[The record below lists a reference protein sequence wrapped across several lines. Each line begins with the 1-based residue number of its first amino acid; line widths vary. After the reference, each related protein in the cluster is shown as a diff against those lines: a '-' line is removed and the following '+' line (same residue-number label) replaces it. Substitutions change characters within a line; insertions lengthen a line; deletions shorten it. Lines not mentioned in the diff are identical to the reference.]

1 MRSPRDRLL
10 DILEAIEA
18 IRRRTDE
25 GKAAFQGDELIQV
38 WCLRHIAIIG
48 EAAARLPEE
57 LRARYPESP
66 WRALIGM
73 RNILVH
79 AYFEVD
85 WDQVWQVVERDL
97 EPLKVVIEKIL
108 ATEQFSGH

>member
-1 MRSPRDRLL
+1 VRNSRDRLL
-10 DILEAIEA
+10 DVLEAIEA
-18 IRRRTDE
+18 IRRRAHG
-25 GKAAFQGDELIQV
+25 GKAEFLRDELVQV

-48 EAAARLPEE
+48 EVAARLPEE
-57 LRARYPESP
+57 LRNRYPECP

-85 WDQVWQVVERDL
+85 WERVWEVVDRDL
-97 EPLKVVIEKIL
+97 EPLKSVVEKML
-108 ATEQFSGH
+108 RTEQFSE

>member
-10 DILEAIEA
+10 DMLEAIDA
-18 IRRRTDE
+18 IERRTTS
-25 GKAAFQGDELIQV
+25 GKAAFFVDELIQV

-57 LRARYPESP
+57 LRSRYPECP

-85 WDQVWQVVERDL
+85 WEQVWRVVERDL
-97 EPLKVVIEKIL
+97 EPLKRSLKKMLHDEPF
-108 ATEQFSGH
+108 AE